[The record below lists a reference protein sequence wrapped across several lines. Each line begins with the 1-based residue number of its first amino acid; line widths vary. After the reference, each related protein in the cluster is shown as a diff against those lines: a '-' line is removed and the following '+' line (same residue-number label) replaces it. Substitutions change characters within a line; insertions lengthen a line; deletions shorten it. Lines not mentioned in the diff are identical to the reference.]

1 MDDDGIDPGSDR
13 GIDPGSEQVPPAGD
27 VAPSAVAV
35 AEPLRDA
42 GSPAPADLAA
52 DLADSAARLPIEAL
66 GQVELKVEVVL
77 GRARLRLQELL
88 DVRPGQSVELDRA
101 RNSPVDVLVNGTLF
115 ARGDIVVIDDTNLGV
130 RVSEIIG
137 NDFTK
142 ESR

>member
-1 MDDDGIDPGSDR
+1 MDDDGIDPGIERDALA
-13 GIDPGSEQVPPAGD
+13 DDLPPT
-27 VAPSAVAV
+27 AVAV
-35 AEPLRDA
+35 AEPLHDA
-42 GSPAPADLAA
+42 GSPAPTELAA
-52 DLADSAARLPIEAL
+52 DLADAGARLPIEAL

-88 DVRPGQSVELDRA
+88 DVRPGQSVELDRT

-130 RVSEIIG
+130 RVSEVIG

-142 ESR
+142 EPR

>member
-1 MDDDGIDPGSDR
+1 MSDDGIDTA
-13 GIDPGSEQVPPAGD
+13 PAGEAGAS
-27 VAPSAVAV
+27 VPSAVAV
-35 AEPLRDA
+35 ADPAPVQAPLQ
-42 GSPAPADLAA
+42 SPAPAPGAA
-52 DLADSAARLPIEAL
+52 DVVGDLADAGARMPIEAL

-130 RVSEIIG
+130 RVSEVIG

-142 ESR
+142 EAR

>member
-1 MDDDGIDPGSDR
+1 MVDDGIESGSTDD
-13 GIDPGSEQVPPAGD
+13 GLAV
-27 VAPSAVAV
+27 SAVSAVSV
-35 AEPLRDA
+35 AEPVQTA
-42 GSPAPADLAA
+42 SGPMQVPVAA
-52 DLADSAARLPIEAL
+52 DALGFDDVGARLPIEAL

-130 RVSEIIG
+130 RVSEVIG

-142 ESR
+142 ETR

>member
-13 GIDPGSEQVPPAGD
+13 GIDPGSEQVPAAGD

-42 GSPAPADLAA
+42 GSQTPADFAA
-52 DLADSAARLPIEAL
+52 DLADSGARLPIEAL